1 MTISEMTEVVKN
13 ALNEYRK
20 AKATNNKTII
30 ERAVNEM
37 ENVYI
42 KFVATLYRVLMRS
55 ERPFWKQ
62 EQFNRKVI
70 IVIPNIDSKPTMKPF
85 KDVSGIF
92 VTVNFDGNYLTWV
105 KIPEVFDSN
114 AAKGW
119 NAYCFDNNSLSYFRY
134 DTLVTDPTNVNMKV
148 EF

>member
-1 MTISEMTEVVKN
+1 M
-13 ALNEYRK
+13 
-20 AKATNNKTII
+20 
-30 ERAVNEM
+30 
-37 ENVYI
+37 
-42 KFVATLYRVLMRS
+42 YRVLIRS

-119 NAYCFDNNSLSYFRY
+119 NAYCFNNNSLSYFRY